1 MRGEDGRDATKACAG
16 AGRSLRPMGQRRRW
30 SEGETCLKIRLE
42 AYGLECAQLDGAA
55 SRAKTV
61 RKLRVEHDRS

>member
-1 MRGEDGRDATKACAG
+1 
-16 AGRSLRPMGQRRRW
+16 MGQRRRW